1 MVPYFPDTGLVEG
14 AGAAGAAIV
23 FVVLA
28 GILGALV
35 REIID
40 NNGLKLP
47 VIKEG
52 VLNLGF
58 VGALGIG
65 GIAGYYLGDTLFGAF
80 TAGLTASAL
89 LAGLITK
96 PLTNATA

>member
-1 MVPYFPDTGLVEG
+1 MIPLFPDTGIIEG
-14 AGAAGAAIV
+14 AGAAGAAIA
-23 FVVLA
+23 FVILA
-28 GILGALV
+28 GVLGALV
-35 REIID
+35 REMID
-40 NNGLKLP
+40 NEGLKLP

-58 VGALGIG
+58 LGALLVG
-65 GIAGYYLGDTLFGAF
+65 GIAGFYLGDTLLGAF

-96 PLTNATA
+96 PLMK